1 MGGSIQRRGGVAR
14 HDAVAWGFARAADK
28 LGVDIIENCEVLSFS
43 MSNGSVNSIDTTRG
57 SINAKKFGLVV
68 SGHASVLAEKAGF
81 RLPIDSQPLQALVSE
96 PLKPFFDV
104 VLMSGTVHVYLSQSD
119 RGELVLGAGTDQYN
133 SYSQRGSLSVIEQMM
148 GASVELFPVLSRL
161 KVMRMWG
168 GIVDICPDASPI
180 IGRSPVD
187 YVYINCGWGTGGFKA
202 TPGSGYVFA
211 HTIASDEPH
220 SLAAPFSINRFSKG
234 CLIDEHGAAAVA
246 H

>member
-1 MGGSIQRRGGVAR
+1 MFPR
-14 HDAVAWGFARAADK
+14 K
-28 LGVDIIENCEVLSFS
+28 
-43 MSNGSVNSIDTTRG
+43 T
-57 SINAKKFGLVV
+57 
-68 SGHASVLAEKAGF
+68 
-81 RLPIDSQPLQALVSE
+81 
-96 PLKPFFDV
+96 FFDV

-180 IGRSPVD
+180 IGRSPID
-187 YVYINCGWGTGGFKA
+187 NVYINCGWGTGGFKA